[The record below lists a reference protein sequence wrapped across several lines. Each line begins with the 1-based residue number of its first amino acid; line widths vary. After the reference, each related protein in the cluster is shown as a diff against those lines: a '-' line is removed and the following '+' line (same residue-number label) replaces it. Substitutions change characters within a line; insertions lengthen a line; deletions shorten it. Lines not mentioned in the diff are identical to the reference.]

1 MIKSPWQLLPTTN
14 TSTFDD
20 FATLFIAYITDR
32 LADTDRVDIVWDRY
46 SSNSLKAATRKKRG
60 EGVRK
65 HVTGATKVPGK
76 WADFLKNDQ
85 NKTELFNFLS
95 EKVSGQSFPSGKS
108 IYISHGRATLTNEG
122 NSANEVVE
130 SAMGRTNHEEA
141 DTRILLHVRHAAL
154 GGKKLIEVRTGD
166 SDIVVILMALF
177 HNIKQGT
184 NLQDIWVFFGAGK
197 ASRHLSIATMTEAIG
212 RPKCESLLMFHAIT
226 GADTTSGFKSCGKK
240 KAWEAMKAVPQIEDV
255 FGKCVATPYE
265 RVSMHSP
272 VFKVVE
278 KFIISMYSKNIDAH
292 SVNLARK
299 ILFFQRSQ
307 NVEHIPPCQNS
318 LYQHY
323 LRAVYQAGVWASSL
337 HLIMNL
343 PGPDGYGWNHSPDDT
358 SGIKWF
364 PNWMTQR
371 EAMEECRKLFLTCS
385 CNGPCT
391 RCKCANAGLNCTAMC
406 SCSCS
411 GKTPGDAN

>member
-141 DTRILLHVRHAAL
+141 DT
-154 GGKKLIEVRTGD
+154 
-166 SDIVVILMALF
+166 
-177 HNIKQGT
+177 
-184 NLQDIWVFFGAGK
+184 
-197 ASRHLSIATMTEAIG
+197 
-212 RPKCESLLMFHAIT
+212 
-226 GADTTSGFKSCGKK
+226 
-240 KAWEAMKAVPQIEDV
+240 
-255 FGKCVATPYE
+255 
-265 RVSMHSP
+265 
-272 VFKVVE
+272 
-278 KFIISMYSKNIDAH
+278 
-292 SVNLARK
+292 
-299 ILFFQRSQ
+299 
-307 NVEHIPPCQNS
+307 
-318 LYQHY
+318 
-323 LRAVYQAGVWASSL
+323 
-337 HLIMNL
+337 
-343 PGPDGYGWNHSPDDT
+343 
-358 SGIKWF
+358 
-364 PNWMTQR
+364 
-371 EAMEECRKLFLTCS
+371 
-385 CNGPCT
+385 
-391 RCKCANAGLNCTAMC
+391 
-406 SCSCS
+406 
-411 GKTPGDAN
+411 